1 MATKYKLIKRNKPG
15 VVNDPNPKY
24 YAVAVTTGEDD
35 FKSMTRAVADRCTV
49 TGSDAKAVLDAFM
62 TVMLQR
68 LANGQIV
75 RLNDLGSFRISLSS
89 EGVLN
94 EKKFNAATQIKKA
107 RIIFTPCKELKDMC
121 KSLSYQRV
129 GVSESAGDNTGGG
142 SDEEGGEI
150 IDPTV

>member
-1 MATKYKLIKRNKPG
+1 MATKYKLIKRAKPG
-15 VVNDPNPKY
+15 VANDPNPKY

-49 TGSDAKAVLDAFM
+49 TGSDSKAVLDAFM

-75 RLNDLGSFRISLSS
+75 RLNDLGSFRVSISSK
-89 EGVLN
+89 GVED
-94 EKKFNAATQIKKA
+94 EKKFNAATQITKA

-121 KSLSYQRV
+121 KSLNYQKV
-129 GVSESAGDNTGGG
+129 GASETTSSEGGG
-142 SDEEGGEI
+142 SEGGGGDI
-150 IDPTV
+150 IDPTA